1 MRKLLRYFIIAV
13 LLGGLAFGA
22 AAPASA
28 KKKRSKAR
36 TTATSKKKKYDEVWK
51 LRGTVGPYAITMT
64 LYVSRFLS
72 KAVGAWVT
80 VFEGSYT
87 YTKAGNTLRLE
98 GNDNPLCLYP
108 RPIQLEEY
116 TKKGRNSGSWEL
128 WEDQESAKPRY
139 YGTFTNNSTGEEFE
153 VNLIRTN

>member
-36 TTATSKKKKYDEVWK
+36 TTATSKKKKYEDVWK

-64 LYVSRFLS
+64 LYVSGFRS
-72 KAVGAWVT
+72 KVGAWVT

-98 GNDNPLCLYP
+98 GNDTPFLDP
-108 RPIQLEEY
+108 RPICLEEY
-116 TKKGRNSGSWEL
+116 TKKGRNSGSWKL
-128 WEDQESAKPRY
+128 WPDENSDYQKY

>member
-36 TTATSKKKKYDEVWK
+36 TTATSKKKKYKEMWK

-64 LYVSRFLS
+64 LYVSEHRFGG
-72 KAVGAWVT
+72 VGAWVT
-80 VFEGSYT
+80 DFEGSYT

-98 GNDNPLCLYP
+98 GNDNPFSSYYGDA
-108 RPIQLEEY
+108 RPIHLEEY
-116 TKKGRNSGSWEL
+116 TKKGRNSGSWDL
-128 WEDQESAKPRY
+128 HDDYPRY

>member
-36 TTATSKKKKYDEVWK
+36 TTATSKKKKYKEVWK

-64 LYVSRFLS
+64 LYVSEHRFRG
-72 KAVGAWVT
+72 VGAWVT
-80 VFEGSYT
+80 DFEGSYT

-98 GNDNPLCLYP
+98 GNVNPFLVP
-108 RPIQLEEY
+108 RPICLEEY

-128 WEDQESAKPRY
+128 WEDQESDKPRY

>member
-36 TTATSKKKKYDEVWK
+36 TTATSKKKKYEDVWK

-64 LYVSRFLS
+64 LYVSSHRLNGTGPRVFD
-72 KAVGAWVT
+72 
-80 VFEGSYT
+80 FEGSYT

-98 GNDNPLCLYP
+98 GHDNPFYP

-128 WEDQESAKPRY
+128 WEDLESDKPRY

-153 VNLIRTN
+153 VNLITTN